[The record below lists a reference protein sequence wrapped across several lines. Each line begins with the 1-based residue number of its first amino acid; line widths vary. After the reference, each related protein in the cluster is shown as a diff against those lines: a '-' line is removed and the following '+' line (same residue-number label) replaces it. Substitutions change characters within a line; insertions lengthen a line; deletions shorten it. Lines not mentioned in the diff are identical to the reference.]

1 MEIFVMENIRIDTLR
16 IGRKKAPKATKIT
29 LFILILLAAVFVYYA
44 AEVMLARAAT
54 AATVEA
60 CYKSGRI
67 KMTVQDLSPRQLAV
81 LLTIEDPHFYRHHGV
96 DFHTPGAGWTTI
108 TQGLAKGFYF
118 ENFQQGPMKIKQTLC
133 ARFALDPLVDKETQL
148 TLFINLMYFGNGI
161 YGLPDAAAYYFRKPV
176 AGLTEDE
183 YIALIGCLINPAG
196 LNVKSHPREN
206 ALRVQ
211 RIKNVLSGAYTPKG
225 LFDITYEGADNI

>member
-176 AGLTEDE
+176 AGRLELNGDALQWWRQ
-183 YIALIGCLINPAG
+183 IANGRA
-196 LNVKSHPREN
+196 
-206 ALRVQ
+206 
-211 RIKNVLSGAYTPKG
+211 
-225 LFDITYEGADNI
+225 ADNDDQSTKIVGSRHAPSAMASLLKVITLGVPLRSSPA